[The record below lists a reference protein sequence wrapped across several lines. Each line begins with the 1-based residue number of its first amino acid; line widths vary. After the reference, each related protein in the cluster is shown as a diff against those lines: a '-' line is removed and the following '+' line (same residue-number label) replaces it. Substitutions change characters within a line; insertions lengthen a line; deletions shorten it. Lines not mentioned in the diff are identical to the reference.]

1 MTTERNLLSVVI
13 PVLDEVENVKPM
25 IDRLSGTMDNLADL
39 DFEIVFVDDGSTDGT
54 RQLLRELSRANRSLR
69 LIEMSRTF
77 GHQLAITAGIDH
89 ASGDAIV
96 IMDGDLQDP
105 PEVIPS
111 LVESWRKGNDVVYAV
126 RGARHG
132 ESRIKTAAAAL
143 HYRLLRWLSDTDI
156 PVDTGDFRL
165 ISRRIAD
172 HLMRMRESS
181 RYVRGMVSWLGYQQD
196 SVLFQRA
203 PRTSGEAKYN
213 YRKLLRLS
221 VDGIASFTERPLNLT
236 FQLGGLVMLIA
247 VVLGLYFI
255 IAKLVDP
262 SRSNQGFAT
271 IIVAILFLGGLQLF
285 AIGLVGQYVGRI
297 FKQSKGRPLYVVS
310 DRVGFPYE
318 DVRESEAPLRRI
330 PRESAEGEW

>member
-25 IDRLSGTMDNLADL
+25 IARLSGIIDNLPELDL
-39 DFEIVFVDDGSTDGT
+39 EIVFVDDGSTDGT
-54 RQLLRELSRANRSLR
+54 RELLRVLASANSSLR
-69 LIEMSRTF
+69 LIEMSRNF

-111 LVESWRKGNDVVYAV
+111 LVKSWREGSDVVYAV

-132 ESRIKTAAAAL
+132 ESRVKTAAAAL

-172 HLMRMRESS
+172 HLIGMRESS
-181 RYVRGMVSWLGYQQD
+181 RYIRGMVSWLGYQQD
-196 SVLFQRA
+196 SVVFQRA
-203 PRTSGEAKYN
+203 PRTTGEAKYT

-236 FQLGGLVMLIA
+236 FQLGGVVMLIA
-247 VVLGLYFI
+247 VALGLYFV
-255 IAKLVDP
+255 IAKLIDP

-310 DRVGFPYE
+310 NRVGFPYE
-318 DVRESEAPLRRI
+318 GTRETDPRLRRV
-330 PRESAEGEW
+330 PPGSAEGGW